1 MAEQNMCRMTQL
13 RLRYGIS
20 QADLANA
27 AGVSRQLISL
37 IELDTASQSKGHEAL
52 IRRAFSAVIASRRAA
67 LDGLAHELDAAPW
80 LFRCPRR
87 TTSMDSETYYIPVN
101 YTDAGKLFGLFEIRN
116 AIESVVLGLP
126 VLGLCTALLPF
137 TITWKIIVTLCL
149 LVPTVGFALIGLKD
163 DSLTRYLKTWWTWRR
178 RRRVLTYRGEVNA
191 HEFEKRYLRWFRHGN
206 Q

>member
-67 LDGLAHELDAAPW
+67 LDGLPRGY
-80 LFRCPRR
+80 FRCPRR

>member
-1 MAEQNMCRMTQL
+1 
-13 RLRYGIS
+13 
-20 QADLANA
+20 
-27 AGVSRQLISL
+27 
-37 IELDTASQSKGHEAL
+37 
-52 IRRAFSAVIASRRAA
+52 
-67 LDGLAHELDAAPW
+67 
-80 LFRCPRR
+80 
-87 TTSMDSETYYIPVN
+87 MDSETYYIPVN

-191 HEFEKRYLRWFRHGN
+191 HEFEKRYRKPPAGGHLRQIRRRRVLHALRRNGMSLQLLHTALRPGFPRILSRGSSSPGTN
-206 Q
+206 ALSRY

>member
-1 MAEQNMCRMTQL
+1 
-13 RLRYGIS
+13 
-20 QADLANA
+20 
-27 AGVSRQLISL
+27 
-37 IELDTASQSKGHEAL
+37 
-52 IRRAFSAVIASRRAA
+52 
-67 LDGLAHELDAAPW
+67 
-80 LFRCPRR
+80 
-87 TTSMDSETYYIPVN
+87 MDSETYYIPVN

-116 AIESVVLGLP
+116 VIESVVLGLP